1 MHLSQVIIRNYR
13 SIEALSVRFTKGK
26 NAIVGK
32 NNSGK
37 TNIISAINLV
47 LGEYSPTYAKS
58 QNVVITDFFQGDTSR
73 MISIFCEITRDSA
86 GEVLDYVEMGRETK
100 GFYRCSS
107 PIHLKTDGLEFPE
120 DMLGY
125 DSGIERV
132 FAIDFDSPVLRKY
145 IRKEAYSSE
154 FSGVCGFGYLFSARL
169 DESGRVCKDMRLL
182 YRRDGSDEWV
192 VANTSYLRNSLIQSM
207 ILPSFRDPYS
217 QLRVSD
223 YSWYGRLLRQS
234 VSQVDAAAFEEARER
249 MREVANG
256 LFQCLTDQMNSGT
269 EVAFPGTC
277 VTIQCTPQ
285 SADVHKQAL
294 IYVDDGF
301 ESLLTDKGAG
311 IQSSVI
317 IGLFSYYVRNVAS
330 GSALLVVE
338 EPELYLHPHGRRVVS
353 RQFDA
358 FLEDSRSQVIFT
370 THSPE
375 FISGPRSDFT
385 LIRVA
390 RGSDGRTSARN
401 VVLSGLRE
409 VSLISMA
416 QNAEIFFAD
425 AVILVEGVSDKM
437 LVELVA
443 SRVGARCLGRE
454 SWLSECNVSVIPIEG
469 KWQFPLYAGILERL
483 GVHWFIFA
491 DFDFLREGCRKFLS
505 GEGRCWEVAGRD
517 IRDLDEILNA
527 VGLQER
533 REGCKV
539 RYLSDVSDEGLRGRI
554 RGYLEML
561 GSRYDVYVM
570 EGDLEQCY
578 TVQCRMLVDSVSGHD
593 AWRPSKR
600 DLPLYLI
607 YRALP
612 EGRDLFDLVVADR
625 FMPLLCGVMRYFGL
639 CSKE

>member
-58 QNVVITDFFQGDTSR
+58 QNVVMTDFFQGDTSR
-73 MISIFCEITRDSA
+73 TISIFCEITRDSA
-86 GEVLDYVEMGRETK
+86 CEVLDYVEMGRETK
-100 GFYRCSS
+100 GFYRYSS

-120 DMLGY
+120 DLLGY
-125 DSGIERV
+125 DSGIARV
-132 FAIDFDSPVLRKY
+132 FAIDFDSPVPKKY
-145 IRKEAYSSE
+145 IRKEAYSTE
-154 FSGVCGFGYLFSARL
+154 FSGVCVFGYLFSARM
-169 DESGRVCKDMRLL
+169 DESGRICKDMRLL

-223 YSWYGRLLRQS
+223 YSWYGRLLRRA
-234 VSQVDAAAFEEARER
+234 VSQVDTAAFAEAREK
-249 MREVANG
+249 MREVADG

-353 RQFDA
+353 RQFDM
-358 FLEDSRSQVIFT
+358 FLEDSRNQIIFT

-385 LIRVA
+385 LIRVTK
-390 RGSDGRTSARN
+390 GSDGRTTARN

-425 AVILVEGVSDKM
+425 AVILVEGLSDKM
-437 LVELVA
+437 LVEMVA
-443 SRVGARCLGRE
+443 SRAGARRLGRE
-454 SWLSECNVSVIPIEG
+454 NWLSECNVSVIPIEG
-469 KWQFPLYAGILERL
+469 KGQFPLYAGILERL

-505 GEGRCWEVAGRD
+505 DEGRCGEIAGRD

-527 VGLQER
+527 IGLQEM

-539 RYLSDVSDEGLRGRI
+539 RYLSEVLDEGLRGRI
-554 RGYLEML
+554 RGCLETL
-561 GSRYDVYVM
+561 GRYDVYIM

-578 TVQCRMLVDSVSGHD
+578 TDQCRMLIDSVSGHD
-593 AWRPSKR
+593 AWHPSKR
-600 DLPLYLI
+600 DRPLYLI
-607 YRALP
+607 YRVLP
-612 EGRDLFDLVVADR
+612 EGRDLFELVTVDQ
-625 FMPLLCGVMRYFGL
+625 FTPLLCGVMRYFGL
-639 CSKE
+639 YSGE

>member
-58 QNVVITDFFQGDTSR
+58 QNVVMTDFFQGDTSR
-73 MISIFCEITRDSA
+73 TISIFCEITRDSA

-100 GFYRCSS
+100 GFYRYSS

-120 DMLGY
+120 DLLGY
-125 DSGIERV
+125 DSGIARV
-132 FAIDFDSPVLRKY
+132 FAIDFDSPVPKKY
-145 IRKEAYSSE
+145 IRKEAYSTE
-154 FSGVCGFGYLFSARL
+154 FSGVCVFGYLFSARM
-169 DESGRVCKDMRLL
+169 DESGRICKDMRLL
-182 YRRDGSDEWV
+182 YRKDGFDEWV

-223 YSWYGRLLRQS
+223 YSWYGRLLRRA
-234 VSQVDAAAFEEARER
+234 VSQVDTAAFEEAREK
-249 MREVANG
+249 MREVADG

-353 RQFDA
+353 RQFDM
-358 FLEDSRSQVIFT
+358 FLEDSRNQIIFT

-385 LIRVA
+385 LIRVTK
-390 RGSDGRTSARN
+390 GSDGRTTARN

-425 AVILVEGVSDKM
+425 AVILVEGLSDKM
-437 LVELVA
+437 LVEMVA
-443 SRVGARCLGRE
+443 SRAGARRLGRE
-454 SWLSECNVSVIPIEG
+454 NWLSECNVSVIPIEG
-469 KWQFPLYAGILERL
+469 KGQFPLYAGILERL

-505 GEGRCWEVAGRD
+505 DEGRCGEIAGRD

-527 VGLQER
+527 IGLQEM

-539 RYLSDVSDEGLRGRI
+539 RYLSEVLDEGLRGRI
-554 RGYLEML
+554 RGCLETL
-561 GSRYDVYVM
+561 GRYDVYIM

-578 TVQCRMLVDSVSGHD
+578 TDQCRMLIDSVSGHD
-593 AWRPSKR
+593 AWHPSKR
-600 DLPLYLI
+600 DRPLYLI
-607 YRALP
+607 YRVLP
-612 EGRDLFDLVVADR
+612 EGRDLFELVTVDQ
-625 FMPLLCGVMRYFGL
+625 FTPLLCGVMRYFGL
-639 CSKE
+639 YSGE

>member
-58 QNVVITDFFQGDTSR
+58 QNVVMTDFFQGDTSR
-73 MISIFCEITRDSA
+73 TISIFCEITRDSA

-100 GFYRCSS
+100 GFYRYSS

-120 DMLGY
+120 DLLGY
-125 DSGIERV
+125 DSGIARV
-132 FAIDFDSPVLRKY
+132 FAIDFDSPVPKKY
-145 IRKEAYSSE
+145 IRKEAYSTE
-154 FSGVCGFGYLFSARL
+154 FSGVCVFGYLFSARM
-169 DESGRVCKDMRLL
+169 DESGRICKDMRLL
-182 YRRDGSDEWV
+182 YRKDGSDEWV

-223 YSWYGRLLRQS
+223 YSWYGRLLRRA
-234 VSQVDAAAFEEARER
+234 VSQVDTAAFAEAREK
-249 MREVANG
+249 MREVADG

-353 RQFDA
+353 RQFDM
-358 FLEDSRSQVIFT
+358 FLEDSRNQIIFT

-385 LIRVA
+385 LIRVTK
-390 RGSDGRTSARN
+390 GSDGRTTARN

-425 AVILVEGVSDKM
+425 AVILVEGLSDKM
-437 LVELVA
+437 LVEMVA
-443 SRVGARCLGRE
+443 SRAGARRLGRE
-454 SWLSECNVSVIPIEG
+454 NWLSECNVSVIPIEG
-469 KWQFPLYAGILERL
+469 KGQFPLYAGILERL

-491 DFDFLREGCRKFLS
+491 DFDFLREGCRKFFS
-505 GEGRCWEVAGRD
+505 GEGRCWEVAERD
-517 IRDLDEILNA
+517 IRDLNDILND

-539 RYLSDVSDEGLRGRI
+539 RYLSDVSDEGLRVRI
-554 RGYLEML
+554 QGCLETL
-561 GSRYDVYVM
+561 GRYDVYIM

-578 TVQCRMLVDSVSGHD
+578 TDQCRMLIDSVSGHD
-593 AWRPSKR
+593 AWHPSKR
-600 DLPLYLI
+600 DRPLYLI
-607 YRALP
+607 YRVLP
-612 EGRDLFDLVVADR
+612 EGRDLFELVTVDQ
-625 FMPLLCGVMRYFGL
+625 FTPLLCGVMRYFGL
-639 CSKE
+639 YSGE